1 MCETG
6 FKSVKHTQK
15 CLTPVPVM
23 HESSRH
29 AIGDTQQ
36 LAELC
41 NLSGVA
47 YHEKAWFQQQARN
60 RNQKS

>member
-1 MCETG
+1 
-6 FKSVKHTQK
+6 
-15 CLTPVPVM
+15 M